1 MSPRPDVSEER
12 KDQILDA
19 ASEVFAAKGV
29 HEARMDDIVQESGL
43 SKGSLYWYFKSKD
56 EIIIGIF
63 ERLFSREFADL
74 TNLVSDES
82 PAADRLIRYTE
93 RAIKDIFRL
102 LPFAPIAYEFL
113 SLAFRRKYFREA
125 FKVYLNAHMDIL
137 VPIIQQGVDSGEFR
151 SVDANETAIAIGA
164 IFEGTLLLWVYDHS
178 LVKPDE
184 HILSGIKLIIQGI
197 ATNPEDIQP

>member
-19 ASEVFAAKGV
+19 ASEVFAKKGV
-29 HEARMDDIVQESGL
+29 HEARMDDIVKESGL
-43 SKGSLYWYFKSKD
+43 SKGTLYWYFKSKD
-56 EIIIGIF
+56 EIIISIF
-63 ERLFSREFADL
+63 ERLFSRELADL
-74 TNLVSDES
+74 DNLVSDDS
-82 PAADRLIRYTE
+82 PAADRLLRYAE
-93 RAIKDIFRL
+93 RITKDVFRL

-125 FKVYLNAHMDIL
+125 FKIYLNNHMEIL

-151 SVDANETAIAIGA
+151 GVDANEAAIAIGA

-178 LVKPDE
+178 FVKPE
-184 HILSGIKLIIQGI
+184 KHILSGVNLIIDGMK
-197 ATNPEDIQP
+197 A